1 VLGILGVLGG
11 PISLFKG
18 LDEMKELTETAADY
32 APAGLA
38 LLVVVKLSAL
48 IVASGSGFRGG
59 RIFPSVFAAV
69 AFGLFIH
76 ALIPQVPEAVALA
89 ASLVGVLVAV
99 TRSGWL
105 ALFMGELMI
114 GDPTILP
121 VLAVVVLPA
130 WLVVTG
136 RPEMVV
142 RVIGN
147 ERASA

>member
-1 VLGILGVLGG
+1 
-11 PISLFKG
+11 
-18 LDEMKELTETAADY
+18 
-32 APAGLA
+32 
-38 LLVVVKLSAL
+38 
-48 IVASGSGFRGG
+48 
-59 RIFPSVFAAV
+59 
-69 AFGLFIH
+69 
-76 ALIPQVPEAVALA
+76 
-89 ASLVGVLVAV
+89 VLVAV

-142 RVIGN
+142 RVIGTSAPRR
-147 ERASA
+147 ESQVSGARHPRYIQVRQAFQAS

>member
-1 VLGILGVLGG
+1 
-11 PISLFKG
+11 
-18 LDEMKELTETAADY
+18 
-32 APAGLA
+32 
-38 LLVVVKLSAL
+38 LVVVKLSAL

-142 RVIGN
+142 KATGN